1 MSAQKE
7 DLRIVRTR
15 KLLSNTL
22 LDMMEEESIEKISV
36 IDLCNKAMVN
46 RATFYAHFEDK
57 YHLLTF
63 ALEELKD
70 DLYKKFTK
78 DTKFTTPTETLN
90 SMIMMA
96 VDFFFDKHN
105 HIANII
111 RFNRNGKVIS
121 TIQDSIAHSIK
132 YQLSK
137 YKDTYEIKM
146 PLQILSTFVAG
157 GRVNIDALVRGQPR
171 QIHVRRV
178 YLLCNLPSCR
188 ALLCEKIKQIHLK
201 DELQNAVRFFIISQ
215 KPSSKIYYIVFDFI
229 K

>member
-1 MSAQKE
+1 MTNKE
-7 DLRIVRTR
+7 DLRIIRTR

-36 IDLCNKAMVN
+36 IDLCNRAMVN

-70 DLYKKFTK
+70 ELYEKFNKETK
-78 DTKFTTPTETLN
+78 LTTPIETISSL
-90 SMIMMA
+90 MTMA
-96 VDFFFDKHN
+96 IEFFFDKHK

-111 RFNRNGKVIS
+111 RNNRNGKVVS

-137 YKDTYEIKM
+137 YKDTYEIKL
-146 PLQILSTFVAG
+146 PLQVLSSFVAG
-157 GRVNIDALVRGQPR
+157 GMVSTALWCIDNPGKYSQEEFLSYV
-171 QIHVRRV
+171 
-178 YLLCNLPSCR
+178 SC
-188 ALLCEKIKQIHLK
+188 
-201 DELQNAVRFFIISQ
+201 
-215 KPSSKIYYIVFDFI
+215 PIVPNYFV
-229 K
+229 KK

>member
-1 MSAQKE
+1 MTVKE

-36 IDLCNKAMVN
+36 IDLCNRAMVN

-70 DLYKKFTK
+70 ELYAKFTK
-78 DTKFTTPTETLN
+78 EAKLTTPTDTIN
-90 SMIMMA
+90 SLMVMA
-96 VDFFFDKHN
+96 IDFFFDKHN

-111 RFNRNGKVIS
+111 RNNRNGKVVS
-121 TIQDSIAHSIK
+121 TIEESIAHSIK

-137 YKDTYEIKM
+137 YKDSYDLKL
-146 PLQILSTFVAG
+146 PLQVISCFLAG
-157 GRVNIDALVRGQPR
+157 GMV
-171 QIHVRRV
+171 
-178 YLLCNLPSCR
+178 ST
-188 ALLCEKIKQIHLK
+188 ALLCIDNPGKY
-201 DELQNAVRFFIISQ
+201 SQ
-215 KPSSKIYYIVFDFI
+215 EEFLSYIANPVTSNYFV
-229 K
+229 KK